1 MSNIERKHCFVPA
14 YDCGKAGYKTDKEL
28 ELETENI
35 RLKEVLESCKEFF
48 NEENP
53 KDFTVMAERMDELSN
68 RIDEVLK

>member
-1 MSNIERKHCFVPA
+1 MSNFICPVCGLNNI
-14 YDCGKAGYKTDKEL
+14 DCGKAGYKTDKEL